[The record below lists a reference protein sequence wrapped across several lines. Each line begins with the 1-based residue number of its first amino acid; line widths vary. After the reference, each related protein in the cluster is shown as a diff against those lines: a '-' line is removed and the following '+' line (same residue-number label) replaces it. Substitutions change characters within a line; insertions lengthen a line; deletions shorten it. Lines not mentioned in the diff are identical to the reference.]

1 MIEIYKTNVKTRRQA
16 SQIIGLLQNSF
27 SKISINFD
35 LQDWDKVLR
44 VEGIKPADTT
54 KVISDLIR
62 LGFTCEILN

>member
-35 LQDWDKVLR
+35 LQDCDKVLR